1 MLNILLISIY
11 LLCKIFRVLGFE
23 GCLGFQESLMVEF
36 LIFGISNFMMK
47 HLQKLDLKSDLPCL
61 VMVIGG
67 ACWLISTRYISPP
80 IRLHY
85 RVKSSN

>member
-1 MLNILLISIY
+1 
-11 LLCKIFRVLGFE
+11 
-23 GCLGFQESLMVEF
+23 MVEF
-36 LIFGISNFMMK
+36 LIFGISNFMIIMNMSNFMII

-67 ACWLISTRYISPP
+67 ACLLISTRYIGSP
-80 IRLHY
+80 IRLHH